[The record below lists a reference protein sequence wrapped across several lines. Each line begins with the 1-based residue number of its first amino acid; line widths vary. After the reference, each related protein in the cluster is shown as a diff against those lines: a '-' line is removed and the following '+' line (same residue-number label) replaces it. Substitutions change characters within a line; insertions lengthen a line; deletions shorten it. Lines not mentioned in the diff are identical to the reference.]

1 MGKLDYCEHLYCF
14 LPIVEK
20 GLCGYHLT
28 EPTEKES
35 HYSVYRITFP
45 DGRAF
50 IEATDTRIVARIK
63 EHACT
68 PNSPIGQAIIKP
80 GSFWRGDLLA
90 TGLSLRQALSV
101 AKKEKTRI
109 DLQLKKRAVG
119 RPRTSNL
126 KLLSIKIPE
135 PLLALI
141 EKATGNSPDSR
152 NQVISKVLEQYF
164 TGQLIR
170 VDDTALDYS
179 NSIDFDAPII
189 RRPLP
194 FAS

>member
-101 AKKEKTRI
+101 AKKGENPHRPATQKTCRRSPQ
-109 DLQLKKRAVG
+109 DKQPQTVVHQNTGAAFGTNRKGHRQLAR
-119 RPRTSNL
+119 
-126 KLLSIKIPE
+126 
-135 PLLALI
+135 
-141 EKATGNSPDSR
+141 
-152 NQVISKVLEQYF
+152 
-164 TGQLIR
+164 
-170 VDDTALDYS
+170 
-179 NSIDFDAPII
+179 
-189 RRPLP
+189 
-194 FAS
+194 

>member
-1 MGKLDYCEHLYCF
+1 MGIRKNYCEHLYCF

-20 GLCGYHLT
+20 GLCGYHLSD
-28 EPTEKES
+28 PPEKES

-50 IEATDTRIVARIK
+50 IEATDTRIAARIK
-63 EHACT
+63 EHTCT
-68 PNSPIGQAIIKP
+68 PNSLVGRAIIKP
-80 GSFWRGDLLA
+80 GSVWRGDLLA
-90 TGLSLRQALSV
+90 TGLSIRQALSL

-109 DLQLKKRAVG
+109 DRQLKKRAVG

-152 NQVISKVLEQYF
+152 NQVISKCLGNTSMV
-164 TGQLIR
+164 
-170 VDDTALDYS
+170 
-179 NSIDFDAPII
+179 N
-189 RRPLP
+189 
-194 FAS
+194 